1 MKRYESIKFW
11 SEDDKP
17 REKLAR
23 HGKHTLSDK
32 ELIGILIG
40 SGIKEKSAIDVAAD
54 LLKKANYNLNQL
66 ARFNI
71 NEYCTIQGIGPAK
84 AITIIAALE
93 LAARKELSAQVKNPI
108 MDSSK
113 KVFDLMKGDLQD
125 LSYEQFW
132 LITLSRSNALIS
144 RHKISKGGIAG
155 TVVDPKRIYKT
166 ALEDHAS
173 GIILLHNHP
182 SGALKPSKADRML
195 TQKLINAGTF
205 LDIIVLDH
213 LIISNQGYHSFADN
227 GELS

>member
-23 HGKHTLSDK
+23 HGKQTLSDK

-108 MDSSK
+108 MDNSK

-144 RHKISKGGIAG
+144 RHKISEGGIAG

-205 LDIIVLDH
+205 LDIMVLDH